1 MANVW
6 DTSLRIWKIKE
17 LRNSLLFLLAM
28 VTVFR
33 VAAHITVPG
42 IDPSGLS
49 TFLNSNQFLGLL
61 NVFSGGTLES
71 FSIVAIGV
79 APYITSSITFQLL
92 GMIFPQVEE
101 MQKEASGRDTLNR
114 WTRYATAPLA
124 LVQGYGLITIIQ
136 QQGGTLSSGFDIS
149 GFSLVV
155 ALLSMMAGTI
165 FLMWLGE
172 LITERGVGNGISII
186 ILAGI
191 VSAVPGIIQQIVAT
205 YTSADLFNVLMYVGL
220 TVATVVVV
228 VVINEGQRNVPV
240 QYARGVRGG
249 NSQKVQSHLPMRVN
263 LGGMIPIIFAIS
275 IIVFPPLLAQFF
287 SDARSEIVQRVAE
300 WIIQIFADNLF
311 YGIVFFLLVFGFTFF
326 YASVIF
332 RPEQVA
338 ENLQKQ
344 GGFIPGVRPGEQTQK
359 YLEWL
364 RNRILLGGALFL
376 SLIAVL
382 PLLVQA
388 ATGSPN
394 LTIGGAS
401 ILIVVAVVIDMV
413 KQIEAQVAMRKYEI

>member
-1 MANVW
+1 MW
-6 DTSLRIWKIKE
+6 EKFLSIWRIKE
-17 LRNSLLFLLAM
+17 LRNSLLFLMAM
-28 VTVFR
+28 ITVFR

-42 IDPSGLS
+42 IDPTGLA
-49 TFLNSNQFLGLL
+49 TFLDSNQFLGLL

-71 FSIVAIGV
+71 FSLVAIGV
-79 APYITSSITFQLL
+79 APYITASITFQLL

-101 MQKEASGRDTLNR
+101 MQKEATGREKINR

-136 QQGGTLSSGFDIS
+136 QQGGHLSTGFDLG
-149 GFSLVV
+149 GFSLLA
-155 ALLSMMAGTI
+155 ALLSMMAGTM

-172 LITERGVGNGISII
+172 LISEKGVGNGISVI

-191 VSAVPGIIQQIVAT
+191 ISGLPTVVQQIIAT
-205 YTSADLFNVLMYVGL
+205 YTSAELFNVIMYVAL
-220 TVATVVVV
+220 TLVTVVAV

-249 NSQKVQSHLPMRVN
+249 TSQKVQSHLPLRVN
-263 LGGMIPIIFAIS
+263 MGGMIPIIFAIS

-287 SDARSEIVQRVAE
+287 ADARSEIVQKAANWV
-300 WIIQIFADNLF
+300 IVIFADNLF
-311 YGIVFFLLVFGFTFF
+311 YGVVFFLLVFSFTFF
-326 YASVIF
+326 YAAIIF
-332 RPEQVA
+332 RPDQVA

-344 GGFIPGVRPGEQTQK
+344 GGFIPGVRPGEQTQS

-376 SLIAVL
+376 SIIAVL
-382 PLLVQA
+382 PLFVQA

-394 LTIGGAS
+394 LAVGGAS
-401 ILIVVAVVIDMV
+401 ILIVVAVLIDMV
-413 KQIEAQVAMRKYEI
+413 KQIEAQVAMRNYEI